1 MKRILALLLAV
12 TMIFAMTAC
21 AQKPAETPSTSG
33 TGTTGTTTTPQDP
46 ADDKPDTWIA
56 DRVIKGR
63 TFVEDMATTLPDDQ
77 LNNEVAQKIK
87 ELTGISLEWEYTAG
101 NNDLE
106 VMVTSFASGD
116 IGEVMFSYCD
126 HSGRPEFT
134 TVLNKAAKEGMF
146 ADILPY
152 LKDTKVYSK
161 YLNPEYM
168 PVDSYYNILMRDE
181 YEGKVYLLQSQIP
194 REPGSDRVTYNCM
207 YINQDY
213 AKAVGVDPDS
223 ITTTEEMYAAAQK
236 MKDAGLKDAKGTS
249 VVPVGPTIWGGR
261 MEPSLYQS
269 ANYSAGRES
278 YFNVYNGK
286 VTHISGTP
294 YLAQQVKIVRDALAK
309 GLMDPEALTMSGAR
323 AMEGAL
329 NGHYAMMVMSPWQAT
344 DKNIKTGIN
353 WVPLTK
359 LKDWQGDDTIKV
371 QKKFPYCIWGVSS
384 SAENPEEIV
393 KFADFLAS
401 KEGKLLWMYG
411 IEGKTYELDTNNQPL
426 IKKDLWDL
434 AQNDSTAAL
443 QYNTYSLGSYWGWPL
458 GYTDL
463 ANYEDFGEYTV
474 GEKLDPERAEIMNG
488 IFKKFSE
495 NLSYYD
501 GVAAASYITS
511 TSQELQTKLTQFI
524 DPSYHADVFTQACF
538 AASDAEAE
546 KILTDFR
553 TLLEKQGIVEFE
565 EYLQGIYTETPEL
578 IHFN

>member
-33 TGTTGTTTTPQDP
+33 TGTTGTATTPQEP

-63 TFVEDMATTLPDDQ
+63 SFVSDVGTSLPDDQ

-101 NNDLE
+101 NDDLE

-116 IGEVMFSYCD
+116 IGEVMYSYLD

-134 TVLNKAAKEGMF
+134 VLGKAAREGMF
-146 ADILPY
+146 TDLIPY

-161 YLNPEYM
+161 YLEPGYL
-168 PVDSYYNILMRDE
+168 PVDSYQNLLMRE
-181 YEGKVYLLQSQIP
+181 EFGGKGYFMHMKIP
-194 REPGSDRVTYNCM
+194 REPDSVRRDAIMM
-207 YINQDY
+207 YINENY
-213 AKAVGVDPDS
+213 AKEVGIDPAS
-223 ITTTEEMYAAAQK
+223 ITSTEEMYAAAQK
-236 MKDAGLKDAKGTS
+236 MKDAGLTDVNGTP

-329 NGHYAMMVMSPWQAT
+329 NEHYGMMVMSLWQAV
-344 DKNIKTGIN
+344 DKTTSTGAK
-353 WVPLTK
+353 WVPLTNM
-359 LKDWQGDDTIKV
+359 KDWQGDSSIFV
-371 QKKFPYCIWGVSS
+371 QEKKPDCVWAVSS
-384 SAENPEEIV
+384 TTKNPEEIV

-401 KEGKLLWMYG
+401 KEGKLIWMYG
-411 IEGKTYELDTNNQPL
+411 IEGKTYDLDDQGQPV
-426 IKKDLWDL
+426 IKKELLDLV
-434 AQNDSTAAL
+434 STDYQTAL
-443 QYNTYSLGSYWGWPL
+443 QYNCFALESYWARPL

-463 ANYEDFGEYTV
+463 AQYEDFGEYEF
-474 GEKLDPERAEIMNG
+474 GEKLDPEKAALTEEILNYG
-488 IFKKFSE
+488 DPKIT
-495 NLSYYD
+495 YYD
-501 GVAAASYITS
+501 GVAAASFLS
-511 TSQELQTKLTQFI
+511 SAPEALQTSLSQFI
-524 DPSYHADVFTQACF
+524 DPKYHVDVFTQACF